1 MLQMGDIQ
9 TIRHLHHSKG
19 WSKKRIARE
28 LGVTIKT
35 VRRVLDGQSNGEYRP
50 TAPRACPVTTPIEAT
65 IRELLETER
74 ARATHRKQRLTA
86 ARIEEI
92 LRREHGYA
100 GGEASVRRAVARVRR
115 AVGDPLAG
123 AFVPLAYEPGRDC
136 QVDFLEGDVDYP
148 EGRQRRHFVLM
159 RACYSTR
166 PFVYHAPDETQEALL
181 GGLIE
186 GFEWFGGVF
195 HHVWFD
201 NLSLAVK
208 RVMKSRSR
216 EQHPRFAALA
226 AHYGFQPEFC
236 GVGLGN
242 EKGGVENGVQYF
254 QQRFLSPV
262 PRVDDHTA
270 LTAWVRAW
278 AVEQDSRR
286 PAGRTATIGE
296 LWAEEGNA
304 LMPLPERRFDACRV
318 ATRGVSG
325 YSLVQDG
332 TNFYSVPGYL
342 AKGTVTLKRYA
353 WTVEIHDATGCV
365 AHHKR
370 LFGRGQTSF
379 QLEHYLPLLARKVR
393 AFDRAAPVRAVRDT
407 WPASYEHLL
416 RHLRAR
422 RGDAEGTREFI
433 HILQLHAHHE
443 NDAVHQAVR
452 CSLANAEPSLGV
464 VRRELERLTGASRAP
479 APLPDASMG
488 QLPNVAV
495 AVGDVGAYG
504 QLCQAV
510 AR

>member
-9 TIRHLHHSKG
+9 AIRHLHHSKG

-35 VRRVLDGQSNGEYRP
+35 VRRVLGGESDGEYRLK
-50 TAPRACPVTTPIEAT
+50 APRACPVTTPIEAT
-65 IRELLETER
+65 IREMLEAER
-74 ARATHRKQRLTA
+74 VIATQRKQRLTA

-92 LRREHGYA
+92 LRREHGYI

-115 AVGDPLAG
+115 ALGDPLAG

-148 EGRQRRHFVLM
+148 WGRQRRHFVLM
-159 RACYSTR
+159 RACYSTK
-166 PFVYHAPDETQEALL
+166 PFVYHAPDETQEALFD
-181 GGLIE
+181 GLIE

-208 RVMKSRSR
+208 RVLKGRSR
-216 EQHPRFAALA
+216 EMHPRFAALA

-242 EKGGVENGVQYF
+242 EKGGVENGVQYV

-262 PRVDDHTA
+262 PQVDSDAA
-270 LTAWVRAW
+270 LSALLRGW
-278 AVEQDSRR
+278 AAEQDARR
-286 PAGRTATIGE
+286 PTGQTATIGE
-296 LWAEEGNA
+296 LWAQESGA
-304 LMPLPERRFDACRV
+304 LMPLPGRRFDACRV
-318 ATRGVSG
+318 AARSVSG
-325 YSLVQDG
+325 YSLIQDG
-332 TNFYSVPGYL
+332 TNFYSVPVYL

-353 WTVEIHDATGCV
+353 WTVEIHDATGVV
-365 AHHKR
+365 ARHKR

-416 RHLRAR
+416 HQLRAR
-422 RGDAEGTREFI
+422 RGDGEGTREFI
-433 HILQLHAHHE
+433 HVLQLHAHHE
-443 NDAVHQAVR
+443 NDAVYEAVR
-452 CSLANAEPSLGV
+452 RSLSHAEPSLGV
-464 VRRELERLTGASRAP
+464 VRRELERITGTSRDP
-479 APLPDASMG
+479 APLPDAHMS
-488 QLPNVAV
+488 QLPSVPV

-504 QLCQAV
+504 QLWQAV
-510 AR
+510 TR